1 MPAFEGS
8 WWRDMVG
15 TIWHAGTDPDGYSAH
30 RADHYEAGLKGRERD
45 MQAYD
50 HELKA
55 HGWRGDPASDTA
67 VTQRQNAE
75 IVGAAGSTGGH
86 MAAHRKD

>member
-1 MPAFEGS
+1 MWG
-8 WWRDMVG
+8 WLQ
-15 TIWHAGTDPDGYSAH
+15 TIWDAGTDYEHYLES
-30 RADHYEAGLKGRERD
+30 RQDHYEAGLNERD
-45 MQAYD
+45 IHAYD